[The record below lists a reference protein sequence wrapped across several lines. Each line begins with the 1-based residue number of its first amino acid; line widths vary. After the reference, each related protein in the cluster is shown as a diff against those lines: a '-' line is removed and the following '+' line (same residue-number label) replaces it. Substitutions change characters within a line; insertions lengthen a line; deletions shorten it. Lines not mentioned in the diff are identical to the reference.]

1 MSAVAAESPVKP
13 NSAATSEMRKNI
25 RAHFSNDIEGLL
37 FTDPV
42 VRDRRFRE
50 W

>member
-1 MSAVAAESPVKP
+1 
-13 NSAATSEMRKNI
+13 MRKNI

-42 VRDRRFRE
+42 VPGPAVPGVVSAGIAFGSIDAR
-50 W
+50 